1 MLFLIQIVQF
11 IQITKY
17 NFLEAHL
24 WWPTN
29 WNRWARVMT
38 VPGSRARKFLPCY
51 FIGVR
56 PSEGEGLLFA
66 GWTFVTWMELGKLH
80 SSTSNSPVRSQSK
93 QWRSMTKSC
102 LNPFPWESNSTASCL
117 TSTSGPWMWTFW
129 HLFLKGQSIGWWPKE
144 EREGIKMA
152 ECAIK
157 WFDIPNGIFQSWPLK
172 DRL

>member
-1 MLFLIQIVQF
+1 MLSLIPIVQF

-17 NFLEAHL
+17 NFLEAQL

-29 WNRWARVMT
+29 WNRWIRVMT

-56 PSEGEGLLFA
+56 SSEGEGLLFA

-102 LNPFPWESNSTASCL
+102 LQLFPWESNSTASCL

-129 HLFLKGQSIGWWPKE
+129 HLFLKGRSTVSTPPVPDQRKK
-144 EREGIKMA
+144 ERE
-152 ECAIK
+152 
-157 WFDIPNGIFQSWPLK
+157 
-172 DRL
+172 